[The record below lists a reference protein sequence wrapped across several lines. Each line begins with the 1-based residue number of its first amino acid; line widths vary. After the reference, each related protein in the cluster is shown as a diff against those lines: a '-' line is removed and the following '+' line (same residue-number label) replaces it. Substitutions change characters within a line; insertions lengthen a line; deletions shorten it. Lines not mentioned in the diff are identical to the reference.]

1 MAAIE
6 SFQIFGVDL
15 PFRKSFKHSAA
26 ERSTSESLFL
36 RCSTDSG
43 AVGYGECLPRSYV
56 TGESRDGTVALL
68 RDEILPALLGRDF
81 ESLDQVE
88 SFLVD
93 CDGQTPGWVGPE
105 RPQTAAWSAVDLAL
119 LDTFGRERREP
130 VLPSTEGGLQVRAR
144 YSGVLSAEG
153 GLRLWKTCLRMR
165 LFGLRSVKLKVDR
178 NPDFTAIATARRLLG
193 AGALRVDANM
203 AWSADEAAEAML
215 AISRYGIHS
224 FEQPTAASDLGVLAE
239 LVRTTGLD
247 VMADES
253 LTDAASLQRLVEERA
268 CTAVNVRIS
277 KCGGLIAARK
287 RCQEALAAGLKVQIG
302 CQVGESSLLSA
313 AQLALVEAIGDV
325 TYLEGCF
332 GRRLLRYDPASP
344 VLQFGFGGR
353 PPVRP
358 TGAGF
363 GVSIDDDL
371 LRRFAAAPVAVVGR
385 H

>member
-1 MAAIE
+1 
-6 SFQIFGVDL
+6 
-15 PFRKSFKHSAA
+15 
-26 ERSTSESLFL
+26 
-36 RCSTDSG
+36 
-43 AVGYGECLPRSYV
+43 
-56 TGESRDGTVALL
+56 
-68 RDEILPALLGRDF
+68 
-81 ESLDQVE
+81 
-88 SFLVD
+88 
-93 CDGQTPGWVGPE
+93 
-105 RPQTAAWSAVDLAL
+105 
-119 LDTFGRERREP
+119 
-130 VLPSTEGGLQVRAR
+130 
-144 YSGVLSAEG
+144 
-153 GLRLWKTCLRMR
+153 MR

-178 NPDFTAIATARRLLG
+178 DPDFTAIATARRLLG

-239 LVRTTGLD
+239 LVKTTGLD

-332 GRRLLRYDPASP
+332 GRRLLRDDPASP

-363 GVSIDDDL
+363 GVLIDDDL
-371 LRRFAAAPVAVVGR
+371 LRRFAAAPVVVVGR
-385 H
+385 R